1 MKKYIFPIIAIV
13 LGCSSCDSFLEKTP
27 KDRLV
32 PGTYFKTEND
42 LKMFSNSFYEN
53 LFDKTPYDEQSDVMF
68 EKGTISDELLGGT
81 ARDVQKA
88 AASAGWSWG
97 PTPKANQLLG
107 CPP

>member
-32 PGTYFKTEND
+32 PETYFKTEND
-42 LKMFSNSFYEN
+42 LKMFSNSFYDN
-53 LFDKTPYDEQSDVMF
+53 LLDKTPYDEQSDVMF

-81 ARDVQKA
+81 AREVPQA
-88 AASAGWSWG
+88 AASGG
-97 PTPKANQLLG
+97 G
-107 CPP
+107 IF